1 MKIADAWIKLLFV
14 YGPFAILVF
23 LVIVT
28 ERKLRLAIKDTS
40 GREKKTYTR
49 LYILNWLAIFS
60 LVIFSVYAWKR
71 LNLDRKPTIE
81 GRIESLSNLETLTTS
96 SADLYLHRIRLNTRY
111 SDYEWILVNKDKRF
125 EDGAKIKFTIDRSNS
140 DGGDGDVYE
149 YELPIQ
155 SDFYDKAVQLRRE
168 KDKLFWDR
176 NGEEIELRGRTL
188 PQATQP
194 LTTRLEPT
202 TEFFSTVAYAQ
213 AAQTAQTS
221 FSAEDFAVGLESPD
235 ALVRRN
241 TRAELAKQGQAAMYW
256 IEDILANPKS
266 SYRLKL
272 GVIVALNNMP
282 NLRADTLKP
291 STISAIK
298 NAAAD
303 PDDAL
308 RNEAL
313 GILSKYGYIFD
324 ASQPVTVYEHINFAG
339 RSQSFA
345 PGKYRA
351 DGGQLGN
358 LPNDSASS
366 LRVTKGYRVR
376 LCENEG
382 KGNGAGRCQEFG
394 EGSFQLKG
402 VREGGIGDIVS
413 YIYVFKSDEARPS
426 QNKTSNTVKKSG

>member
-1 MKIADAWIKLLFV
+1 MKLADAWIKLLFV

-23 LVIVT
+23 LVFVT
-28 ERKLRLAIKDTS
+28 ERKLRTAAKEAS
-40 GREKKTYTR
+40 GDEKKTLTR
-49 LYILNWLAIFS
+49 VYILNWVAIFS

-81 GRIESLSNLETLTTS
+81 GRIESLSNSESLTTS

-111 SDYEWILVNKDKRF
+111 SDYEWLLVNKDKRF

-168 KDKLFWDR
+168 KDKLFWNR
-176 NGEEIELRGRTL
+176 NGEEIELNGRTL
-188 PQATQP
+188 PQAIQP
-194 LTTRLEPT
+194 VAARREPPQ
-202 TEFFSTVAYAQ
+202 EFFSTVAYAQ
-213 AAQTAQTS
+213 SAQTA

-235 ALVRRN
+235 ALIRRS
-241 TRAELAKQGQAAMYW
+241 TRAELAKQGQTAMPW

-282 NLRADTLKP
+282 ELRADTLKP
-291 STISAIK
+291 STIAAIK
-298 NAAAD
+298 NAAND

-308 RNEAL
+308 RNESL
-313 GILSKYGYIFD
+313 SILSKYGYVFD
-324 ASQPVTVYEHINFAG
+324 ASQPVIVYEDINYTG
-339 RSQSFA
+339 RSQGFA

-351 DGGQLGN
+351 DQNQLGN

-366 LRVTKGYRVR
+366 LRVAKGYRVR
-376 LCENEG
+376 LCEDEG
-382 KGNGAGRCQEFG
+382 KGIGTGKCLEFG

-402 VREGGIGDIVS
+402 ARNGVIADLVS
-413 YIYVFKSDEARPS
+413 YIHVFPASKRKP
-426 QNKTSNTVKKSG
+426 